1 MNTSHGQ
8 IQLGSSFCQEIRKLI
23 SNNNFE
29 TILEIG
35 TWKGMGST
43 YCVIQEII
51 DKNINFLS
59 LESYKEFYEIA
70 KNNLSS
76 FKNNVTLLYGRI
88 IELNEF
94 LEFNKDIKQQLTHQQ
109 KIFFDND
116 VKTYNVCPYIMEKI
130 PEQIDFLILD
140 GGEYSTYLE
149 WTKLKERISY
159 VALDDTKMRKTKRIV
174 EECMLDDSFE
184 LITSSGERNGFH
196 VFKKIK

>member
-51 DKNINFLS
+51 DKNINFIS

-76 FKNNVTLLYGRI
+76 FENNVTLLYGKI

-196 VFKKIK
+196 IFKKIK

>member
-88 IELNEF
+88 IELDEF

-196 VFKKIK
+196 IFKKIK

>member
-76 FKNNVTLLYGRI
+76 FENNVTLLYGRI

-196 VFKKIK
+196 IFKKIK

>member
-88 IELNEF
+88 IELDEF

>member
-88 IELNEF
+88 IELDEF

-116 VKTYNVCPYIMEKI
+116 IKTYNVCPYIMEKI

-196 VFKKIK
+196 IFKKIK

>member
-51 DKNINFLS
+51 DKNINFIS

-76 FKNNVTLLYGRI
+76 FENNVTLLYGRI

-196 VFKKIK
+196 IFKKIK

>member
-51 DKNINFLS
+51 DKNINFIS

-76 FKNNVTLLYGRI
+76 FENNVTLLYGRI

-116 VKTYNVCPYIMEKI
+116 IKTYNVCPYIMEKI

-196 VFKKIK
+196 IFKKIK

>member
-76 FKNNVTLLYGRI
+76 FENNVTLLYGRI

-116 VKTYNVCPYIMEKI
+116 IKTYNVCPYIMEKI

-196 VFKKIK
+196 IFKKIK

>member
-43 YCVIQEII
+43 YCVIQEIV
-51 DKNINFLS
+51 DKNINFIS

-76 FKNNVTLLYGRI
+76 FENNVTLIHGRI
-88 IELNEF
+88 IELEEF
-94 LEFNKDIKQQLTHQQ
+94 LDFNKGIEQQLTHQQ
-109 KIFFDND
+109 KIFFDDD

-130 PEQIDFLILD
+130 PEKIDFLILD

-196 VFKKIK
+196 IFKKIK